1 MAVAQYCR
9 LARRC
14 GVLPKLGSATLLLI
28 LLVSVVDYP
37 ARTPIIMAMATHRGY
52 LAWGRRA
59 LMGDAMGKAPLP
71 STEPQPMSFFPVPV
85 ARVTFPHMRKICLVL
100 LGAAALA
107 GCAHPGALW
116 SRPASST
123 VVQDSAALPAPER
136 RDLTAADRQSLIGP
150 LDTIQIDVFNVPD
163 LSREVQV
170 DAGGQIA
177 MPLIGTIDARGRT
190 AQELAQTIESALR
203 GRYVRNPD
211 VTVNIKSSV
220 SQVVTIDG
228 QVTEPGL
235 YPVTNQMTLLR
246 AIASAK
252 GLSEFAK
259 QDDVVIL
266 RTVDGRKM
274 AGLYNIDA
282 IRRGAYTDPAIYAND
297 VVVVGDSPARR
308 RFRDI
313 VSLAPL
319 LAAPTGRDPELRFD
333 KRMNVLTSNLQ
344 PQTAIGEVTFVAYQS
359 MESTALPLIQ
369 QYLRIALR
377 WKYVIIG
384 VTIACVVLGLVVTLL
399 MTPKYTATATVE
411 IAREASQVTNI
422 QEA

>member
-1 MAVAQYCR
+1 MSIGFF
-9 LARRC
+9 L
-14 GVLPKLGSATLLLI
+14 
-28 LLVSVVDYP
+28 SV
-37 ARTPIIMAMATHRGY
+37 
-52 LAWGRRA
+52 
-59 LMGDAMGKAPLP
+59 
-71 STEPQPMSFFPVPV
+71 
-85 ARVTFPHMRKICLVL
+85 RVTAPRMRTICLAL
-100 LGAAALA
+100 LGGAALA
-107 GCAHPGALW
+107 GCAHQQPMVSTDQL
-116 SRPASST
+116 T
-123 VVQDSAALPAPER
+123 VVQNSAGLPAPER
-136 RDLTAADRQSLIGP
+136 HDLTAADRPSLIGP
-150 LDTIQIDVFNVPD
+150 LDTIQVDVFNIPD

-190 AQELAQTIESALR
+190 AQELAQAIERALR
-203 GRYVRNPD
+203 SRYVRNPD

-266 RTVDGRKM
+266 RTVGGRKM

-282 IRRGAYTDPAIYAND
+282 IRRGNYADPAIYAND
-297 VVVVGDSPARR
+297 VVVVGDSPTRR

-319 LAAPTGRDPELRFD
+319 LAAPLIA
-333 KRMNVLTSNLQ
+333 VLN
-344 PQTAIGEVTFVAYQS
+344 
-359 MESTALPLIQ
+359 
-369 QYLRIALR
+369 
-377 WKYVIIG
+377 
-384 VTIACVVLGLVVTLL
+384 
-399 MTPKYTATATVE
+399 
-411 IAREASQVTNI
+411 
-422 QEA
+422 